1 MPIQILGLR
10 DYVSKH
16 GKKGKATRFFNKGWH
31 VANIEDVF
39 RPTKIQKILES
50 IPKQEQWNL
59 YFTVADCIKE
69 RELESQ
75 IAIPFDVDWVEYSE
89 TSSKEDITLRIRKI
103 LAEIIGLKVSSLC
116 EENIAC
122 LWSGHGV
129 QLFVFLEESFID
141 KKVFDEYAVSYK
153 RLCKLFASKLKEH
166 GIVFRDVDT
175 TVFSHARL
183 MRLPYT
189 INRKEGHEDTDSFL
203 VGDFRPA
210 YVPMFLE
217 KEVLKKDH
225 VLNDTVLRSY
235 PKPDTKGVLSGCDF
249 LKWCKL
255 NQNQVTEPQWYAM
268 LSIVARLDS
277 GNTLCHEY
285 SREYAGYDE
294 HATDT
299 KIEQALSSAGPRTC
313 EGVDSIWGKC
323 SGCPHYQSNDL
334 KSPILIKSDEYIAT
348 EGQGFRRLIL
358 GKDGSQKPGK
368 LEYGDLLKAF
378 IRDFSYKSQVV
389 SEGVN
394 GAILWKYEGDH
405 WQRLYRGDIAAW
417 VEKKT
422 NGAVSSSEILE
433 FIGKVTRCQMLD
445 AAFFEESTLNYKQF
459 KNCVLDMRSGEV
471 LVPAPELGILNVI
484 PHIYNRD
491 AECPKWD
498 KFLSDVCTGD
508 IDKVRILNEFLG
520 YVLFSDRNWIAK
532 ALMLIG
538 SGGNGKSVYIDVV
551 KAIVGDDNCTSIRM
565 EQLNHEYSVA
575 SLDNKLLNACGEVSY
590 KALRDTSGF
599 KDMVSGGKLMGR
611 ATYEPM
617 RPCNIRA
624 KFILSCNEIPTVYD
638 QSLGFGRRP
647 LVVNFNARF
656 DNAEGCDPHLT
667 EKLIAETPGIINK
680 ALRSYRDLQERK
692 GFYEGE
698 TTLQE
703 KEAFL
708 RGANDISEFVAAY
721 FEKGS
726 GDDFIKCSVILDMA
740 KQYCAN
746 ENIDERQ
753 FHGRRIASEFKK
765 RFGVEGS
772 RCKKV
777 AKEVYRVYF
786 GIRVKDD
793 IDLDVNEEF

>member
-10 DYVSKH
+10 DYVSKQ
-16 GKKGKATRFFNKGWH
+16 GKKGKAARFFNKNWH
-31 VANIEDVF
+31 LSKIEDVF
-39 RPTKIQKILES
+39 SQVKVKKLLET
-50 IPKQEQWNL
+50 IPESDHWNL

-89 TSSKEDITLRIRKI
+89 TSTKELVALQTRKI
-103 LAEIIGLKVSSLC
+103 LAEIISLKVPEIR

-129 QLFVFLEESFID
+129 QLFVLLEESFID
-141 KKVFDEYAVSYK
+141 KKVFDEYSVSYK
-153 RLCKLFASKLKEH
+153 RLCKLFSSKLKEN
-166 GIVFRDVDT
+166 GVVFRDVDT

-189 INRKEGHEDTDSFL
+189 INRKEGHEDTESFL
-203 VGDFRPA
+203 VGDFSPA
-210 YVPMFLE
+210 YLPMFLE
-217 KEVLKKDH
+217 KEILRKDH
-225 VLNDTVLRSY
+225 VLNDTVLKSY
-235 PKPDTKGVLSGCDF
+235 PKPDTKGVLAGCDF
-249 LKWCKL
+249 LKWCRS

-268 LSIVARLDS
+268 LSIVARLES

-285 SREYAGYDE
+285 SKEYAGYDE

-313 EGVDSIWGKC
+313 EGVDAVWGKC
-323 SGCPHYQSNDL
+323 SGCSHYQSNDI
-334 KSPILIKSDEYIAT
+334 KSPVLIKSDDYIAT
-348 EGQGFRRLIL
+348 EGQGFRRLVL

-378 IRDFSYKSQVV
+378 IRDFRYKSQVV
-389 SEGVN
+389 SEGMN
-394 GAILWKYEGDH
+394 GAILWKYEDDH
-405 WQRLYRGDIAAW
+405 WSRLYRGDIAAW
-417 VEKKT
+417 AEKKT
-422 NGAVSSSEILE
+422 NGAVSSSEVLE
-433 FIGKVTRCQMLD
+433 FVGKVTRCQMLD
-445 AAFFEESTLNYKQF
+445 ADFFENSVINYKQF
-459 KNCVLDMRSGEV
+459 KNCVLDMRTGEV
-471 LVPAPELGILNVI
+471 LPPAPELGVVNVI
-484 PHIYNRD
+484 PHVYNKD
-491 AECPKWD
+491 AVCPQWD
-498 KFLSDVCTGD
+498 KFLDDVCVQD
-508 IDKVRILNEFLG
+508 VDKVRILNEFLG
-520 YVLFSDRNWIAK
+520 YILFSDRNWIAK
-532 ALMLIG
+532 ALMLLG

-551 KAIVGDDNCTSIRM
+551 KAIVGDENCTSIRM
-565 EQLNHEYSVA
+565 EQLSHEYSVA

-638 QSLGFGRRP
+638 QSIGFGRRP

-680 ALRSYRDLQERK
+680 ALKSYRDLYERK
-692 GFYEGE
+692 GFYESE
-698 TTLQE
+698 ATLRE
-703 KEAFL
+703 KEEFL
-708 RGANDISEFVAAY
+708 RGSNEIAEFVAAY
-721 FEKGS
+721 FERGS
-726 GDDFIKCSVILDMA
+726 EDEFVKSSVILDMA

-746 ENIDERQ
+746 ENIDERK
-753 FHGRRIASEFKK
+753 FHSKKIAQEIYK
-765 RFGVEGS
+765 RFLRKS
-772 RCKKV
+772 KPKKINGKV
-777 AKEVYRVYF
+777 FKCYSGLYIKE
-786 GIRVKDD
+786 D
-793 IDLDVNEEF
+793 IDLDINEEY